1 MHPTWA
7 EHSENQILSKNH
19 LRSSGADL
27 YLEQQLDGFL
37 NLGFYEGNEINKSW
51 MSELIQERMLKGILK
66 ICISIYYKI

>member
-37 NLGFYEGNEINKSW
+37 NSRIYESNKINKSW
-51 MSELIQERMLKGILK
+51 MSELIQEIMLKGTLK
-66 ICISIYYKI
+66 ICIIIYYKI